1 MMKERLAG
9 WPAVDRLM
17 SRLAGLTAA
26 WAALREFSRDCVR
39 GDPAAETIFLDYER
53 DASGPPARTF
63 GEHGIRLWARFDR
76 GDARLRFPSLSVA
89 VFGDEQLSR
98 LNVEG
103 PPTPEFRALEDGIW
117 TVIYQEV
124 KRFERENPAR
134 LGSGIRAGASIR
146 TSTGGP
152 GPGVDP
158 C

>member
-1 MMKERLAG
+1 MKERLAG

-26 WAALREFSRDCVR
+26 WAALSEFSGDCVR

-53 DASGPPARTF
+53 DASGRTF
-63 GEHGIRLWARFDR
+63 GEHGIRLQARFDR
-76 GDARLRFPSLSVA
+76 GNARLRFPSLSVA

-103 PPTPEFRALEDGIW
+103 PPTLEFRALEDGIW

-124 KRFERENPAR
+124 KRFEREKGRP
-134 LGSGIRAGASIR
+134 
-146 TSTGGP
+146 
-152 GPGVDP
+152 
-158 C
+158 